1 VRVLL
6 SAPRHRLALRS
17 RVATAGREGRSD
29 GILRTL
35 RDDVR
40 YDVSAHDPATYVAV
54 LVVMAVVLLIA
65 AYIPARRAMRIE
77 AIVALRSE

>member
-1 VRVLL
+1 MTRVLL
-6 SAPRHRLALRS
+6 SLIRLATPRS
-17 RVATAGREGRSD
+17 EREWVVGDTIEELESMRATAGQR
-29 GILRTL
+29 
-35 RDDVR
+35 
-40 YDVSAHDPATYVAV
+40 AAQPATYVAV